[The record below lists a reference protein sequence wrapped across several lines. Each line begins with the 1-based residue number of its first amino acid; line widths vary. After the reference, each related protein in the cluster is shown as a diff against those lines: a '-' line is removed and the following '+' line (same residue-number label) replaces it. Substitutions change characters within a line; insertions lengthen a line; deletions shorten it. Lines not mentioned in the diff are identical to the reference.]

1 MCSLL
6 DFHTGLK
13 CAADAGRVLLF
24 GCTSLHSALISSKR
38 SSMASRSL
46 SRCPSTVL
54 QPMGYPKSPAAPWG
68 KRPMPVHSLTS
79 SDFVRCEMRCMRVF
93 PVFVSTGLTT
103 TITVAWR
110 RVGPSKNRFLF
121 ESSQG
126 HSWWL
131 FQPGSLTPKVV
142 RLDPKQME
150 GGELWMMRSSVVA
163 WPPEP
168 T

>member
-93 PVFVSTGLTT
+93 PVSVSTGLTT
-103 TITVAWR
+103 TITVA
-110 RVGPSKNRFLF
+110 
-121 ESSQG
+121 
-126 HSWWL
+126 
-131 FQPGSLTPKVV
+131 
-142 RLDPKQME
+142 
-150 GGELWMMRSSVVA
+150 
-163 WPPEP
+163 
-168 T
+168 